1 MKILVIL
8 RLIPVK
14 ARDYLWPLI
23 QYPALTHLTIVR
35 HEPLTIEHPKV
46 TQVNFKEAEVQHSAD
61 VRPVQRVLNV
71 FRIFALGFRT
81 TRREQPDVVYAI
93 FMIPYGLFAFIIG
106 KLLRKKI
113 MLTLIGTDF
122 NKDVLERPLRKF
134 WQWMLKRMDVIT
146 IFDESARQKFL
157 ALGFDPQ
164 KIFVVPHAIDMHR
177 YVRRTDAPQDIEVI
191 YTGHLWPLK
200 EIWRTVTAWKT
211 VVQHHPQAR
220 FVIVGDGSARHDLE
234 KLAQDLGVAEKIT
247 FAGWS
252 DDPVG
257 WLSRAKIFVNVSN
270 QEGVPTAMLEAM
282 ACGLV
287 PIVTAVGG
295 VPSVI
300 QDGVNGYLIPNP
312 ADPALIAEKILF
324 LMAHPDIHDSMQREA
339 MKVRDLYGYEAVSR
353 AWDAVFRQLAKN

>member
-1 MKILVIL
+1 MNILVVL

-23 QYPALTHLTIVR
+23 KYHELTHLTIVR
-35 HEPLTIEHPKV
+35 HEPLHIQHPKV
-46 TQVNFKEAEVQHSAD
+46 SEVNFKEAEAQHSAK

-71 FRIFALGFRT
+71 FRIFWLGFRT
-81 TRREQPDVVYAI
+81 TRQERPDVVYAI

-134 WQWMLKRMDVIT
+134 WQWMLKRIDIIT
-146 IFDESARQKFL
+146 IFDDSARQKFI
-157 ALGFDPQ
+157 ALGFDPH
-164 KIFVVPHAIDMHR
+164 KIFVVPHAIDMER
-177 YVRRTDAPQDIEVI
+177 YVRREGLPQDIDVI

-200 EIWRTVTAWKT
+200 EIHRTITAWKT
-211 VVQHHPQAR
+211 VLAHRPDAQ
-220 FVIVGDGSARHDLE
+220 FVIVGDGSAREDLE
-234 KLAQDLGVAEKIT
+234 KLARELGVEKNIT
-247 FAGWS
+247 FVGWS
-252 DDPVG
+252 DDPVS

-282 ACGLV
+282 SCGPV

-300 QDGVNGYLIPNP
+300 EDGVNGYLIENP
-312 ADPALIAEKILF
+312 ANPEIIAEKILH
-324 LMAHPDIHDSMQREA
+324 LMNDAETYAKLRQEA
-339 MKVRDLYGYEAVSR
+339 MKVRELYGYEAVSR
-353 AWDAVFRQLAKN
+353 AWEAVFKQLQK